1 MSDWNDLSLHIGA
14 HYREVKREA
23 HWIGIEL
30 PIEAGGVRIK
40 IERVTAFEESWV
52 LVIAAIC
59 SETHVDAMAALRYNA
74 LVAVGSLVLEN
85 ERCYL
90 RAALPLDGLTKSALE
105 RTIDFIA
112 RESLKLRRQFSPRG
126 EVPEFLSMFGE

>member
-1 MSDWNDLSLHIGA
+1 MSHWDDLSLHVGA
-14 HYREVKREA
+14 HYRVVKREA
-23 HWIGIEL
+23 HWIGVEIPL
-30 PIEAGGVRIK
+30 EAENVRIK
-40 IERVTAFEESWV
+40 LERVTAFEKSWV

-74 LVAVGSLVLEN
+74 FIAVGALVLEN

-90 RAALPLDGLTKSALE
+90 RAALSLDGLTTSALE
-105 RTIDFIA
+105 RAINFIA

-126 EVPEFLSMFGE
+126 EVPEFLGMFGE